1 MSNFAYLQQVPEL
14 AQLHKYCYRAE
25 QYQKSDP
32 DSSANNSRKGLEWI
46 VWAIYRL
53 KDKAEEYEG
62 KVLAD
67 LLNGEPYLT
76 FIGYDQKIMRD
87 ADYIRRVGN
96 IGSHVGQE
104 VSEKQSFFAVLD
116 LYNVVGAIL
125 QKLGLVANLASFNK
139 DLMEG
144 KPVFIPSTDEPEPT
158 KEEVETIRTQVP
170 AAAIESP
177 AAPVEPVTTAAD
189 EAETRKMYIDLLLAE
204 AGWKVSTIDHAI
216 QPAMACVEV
225 EVCGM
230 PTMSGKG
237 YVDYVLFGAD
247 GKPLAV
253 VEAKSTIKSVTVG
266 IQQAK
271 LYADCL
277 EKQYGVRPVVYVS
290 NGLETK
296 MVDDGL
302 GYPPRTLWGFH
313 SLKDLVLLH
322 QRRGRQD
329 MKDLKVKNTIAGRPY
344 QQQAIHAVCEWMNLK
359 HRRGL
364 IVMATGTGKTR
375 TSIALVELMMRNG
388 WVKNVLFLADRTS
401 LVHQAHVN
409 FEALLPDC
417 SMCELSDKTKE
428 VDYNA
433 RITFCTYQTMIK
445 YVDADV
451 KQFSVGHFD
460 LIIIDEAHRSVFG
473 QYRSII
479 DYFDAMAVGLTAT
492 PRDEVDR
499 STYELFGMDDEPNF
513 AYEYRQAVDE
523 GFLVDYHAVK
533 RGTKILRN
541 GIKYKDLSED
551 EKKQMDKVFDYELAQ
566 GLLDPAAP
574 TKVHDI
580 DANKIFK
587 YIYNKDTVD
596 KVLDDLMECGLKVES
611 GEKLGKTIIFA
622 ANHQHA
628 ELIVERF
635 NERYPNHGADFCL
648 LIDSQVNFSQTLIDK
663 LSVRDKLPQIA
674 VSVDM
679 LDTGIDVPDILNL
692 VFFKPVR
699 SYIKFW
705 QMIGRGTR
713 LSKDIFGTGKDK
725 EYFMIFDLCENFEFF
740 DMNPK
745 GHEVSESISLTQ
757 RLFNIQTELVYG
769 LQAEQYQKNPDTKQ
783 LYEELKV
790 SLIKQMKELDDHS
803 VNVKKHWTVVA
814 KFRSEESWKALTLLD
829 VQDLRHEVAPLVN
842 ALPDEENAKKWDLIM
857 QQVQLGK
864 VDPAFKATSSTNH
877 MVKVAEV
884 LKGKASIPQVMQKM
898 NVLHEVTA
906 PGFAQSAGVMDL
918 ERVRVEL
925 RELVKF
931 LVGQKITTF
940 TLNIED
946 IVEKGGDIAALNPVM
961 TYKQK
966 VFDYLRENRD
976 LPVLQ
981 KIYNLEPLTARD
993 VIELERIFWNEL
1005 GTKEDFLNK
1014 LDHNLS
1020 IAMFI
1025 RSVIGVDRQI
1035 ALQRFLDLIQN
1046 HKLTSVQE
1054 EYLNSIIGYVC
1065 KNGDI
1070 TPQVVLAKNS
1080 PFPSPQRAFGPMAIK
1095 VKTYIDILHE
1105 SILPAVG
1112 AGEYVFEEMKPKMVA
1127 DETKMEL

>member
-25 QYQKSDP
+25 QYQKMDP

-53 KDKAEEYEG
+53 KNKAEEYEG

-67 LLNGEPYLT
+67 LLNGEPYLS
-76 FIGYDQKIMRD
+76 FIGYDQKIMKE
-87 ADYIRRVGN
+87 ADYVRRVGN
-96 IGSHVGQE
+96 FGSHIGQE

-125 QKLGLVANLASFNK
+125 QKLGIVADLAPFSK
-139 DLMEG
+139 ELMEG
-144 KPVFIPSTDEPEPT
+144 QPVFIPSVDVAAPT
-158 KEEVETIRTQVP
+158 TEEVETIKSHVP
-170 AAAIESP
+170 AAAIEST
-177 AAPVEPVTTAAD
+177 ATPVEPATTALS
-189 EAETRKMYIDLLLAE
+189 EAETRRMYIDLMLAE
-204 AGWKVSTIDHAI
+204 AGWKVSKDEGAI
-216 QPAMACVEV
+216 LPAMACVEV
-225 EVCGM
+225 EVSGM
-230 PTMSGKG
+230 PTATGKG
-237 YVDYVLFGAD
+237 FADYVLFGAD

-253 VEAKSTIKSVTVG
+253 IEAKKTVVSVTVG

-277 EKQYGVRPVVYVS
+277 EKKYGVRPVVYVS

-296 MVDDGL
+296 IVDDGL
-302 GYPPRTLWGFH
+302 GYPPRELWGFH

-329 MKDLKVKNTIAGRPY
+329 MNDMKVKNAIAGRPY
-344 QQQAIHAVCEWMNLK
+344 QQQAIHAVCEWMNKK

-445 YVDADV
+445 YVDAEV
-451 KQFSVGHFD
+451 KKYSVGHFD

-479 DYFDAMAVGLTAT
+479 DYFDAMSVGLTAT

-499 STYELFGMDDEPNF
+499 STYELFGMNDEPNF

-551 EKKQMDKVFDYELAQ
+551 EKKQMDKVFDYELRQ

-587 YIYNKDTVD
+587 YIYNEDTVD
-596 KVLDDLMECGLKVES
+596 KVLDDLMESGLKVES

-635 NERYPNHGADFCL
+635 NKRYPALAGKDFCL
-648 LIDSQVNFSQTLIDK
+648 LIDSQVNYSQTLIDR
-663 LSVRDKLPQIA
+663 LSVREKLPQIA

-713 LSKDIFGTGKDK
+713 LSKDIFGEGQDK
-725 EYFMIFDLCENFEFF
+725 EYFMIFDWCENFEFF

-745 GHEVSESISLTQ
+745 GHEIKESVSLTQ
-757 RLFNIQTELVYG
+757 RLFNVQTELVYG
-769 LQAEQYQKNPDTKQ
+769 LQLEQYQKNADTKK
-783 LYEELKV
+783 LYDELKA
-790 SLIKQMKELDDHS
+790 SLVGQIKTLDDHN
-803 VNVKKHWTVVA
+803 VNVKKHWSVVA
-814 KFRSEESWKALTLLD
+814 KFRTEEAWKALTLLD
-829 VQDLRHEVAPLVN
+829 VQDLRHEVSPLIN

-864 VDPAFKATSSTNH
+864 VDPAFKSTSSTNH

-884 LKGKASIPQVMQKM
+884 LKGKASIPQVLQKM
-898 NVLHEVTA
+898 NVLNMVTA
-906 PGFAQSAGVMDL
+906 PGFAQSAGIIDL
-918 ERVRVEL
+918 ERVRQEL
-925 RELVKF
+925 RDLVKF
-931 LVGQKITTF
+931 LVGQGTKTF

-981 KIYNLEPLTARD
+981 KIYNLEPLTAKD
-993 VIELERIFWNEL
+993 VMELERIFWNEL
-1005 GTKEDFLNK
+1005 GTKEDFVNK

-1025 RSVIGVDRQI
+1025 RSVIGVDRQR

-1046 HKLTSVQE
+1046 HQLTSVQE

-1095 VKTYIDILHE
+1095 VKAYIDILHE
-1105 SILPAVG
+1105 SILPAAG
-1112 AGEYVFEEMKPKMVA
+1112 AEFMVEETPLKQVA
-1127 DETKMEL
+1127 DRTERE

>member
-1 MSNFAYLQQVPEL
+1 MSNFAYLQQVPDL
-14 AQLHKYCYRAE
+14 AQLHKYCYKAE
-25 QYQKSDP
+25 QYVKTDP
-32 DSSANNSRKGLEWI
+32 DASANNSRKGLEWI
-46 VWAIYRL
+46 VKLIYML
-53 KDKAEEYEG
+53 KGKDEEYDG
-62 KVLAD
+62 KTLSVM
-67 LLNGEPYLT
+67 LNSAPYLE
-76 FIGYDQKIMRD
+76 FISYDSRIINE
-87 ADYIRRVGN
+87 ADYIRKVGN
-96 IGSHVGQE
+96 YGSHVGQD
-104 VSEKQSFFAVLD
+104 VSEKQALLAVIN

-125 QKLGLVANLASFNK
+125 MKLRVVVTLAPFDK
-139 DLMEG
+139 QLIDP
-144 KPVFIPSTDEPEPT
+144 KPVFVPSVDTEAPTAAEVAGLNVQPENVNDTTAP
-158 KEEVETIRTQVP
+158 VVP
-170 AAAIESP
+170 A
-177 AAPVEPVTTAAD
+177 TTALS
-189 EAETRKMYIDLLLAE
+189 EAETRRIYIDLMLEE
-204 AGWKVSTIDHAI
+204 AGWNISKTEGAI
-216 QPAMACVEV
+216 MPSKACVEV
-225 EVCGM
+225 EVVGM
-230 PTMSGKG
+230 PTTSGKG
-237 YVDYVLFGAD
+237 YADYVLFGAD

-253 VEAKSTIKSVTVG
+253 IEAKKTTKSITEG

-277 EKQYGVRPVVYVS
+277 KDKYGVRPIIYVS

-296 MVDDGL
+296 IVDDGL
-302 GYPPRTLWGFH
+302 GYPPRALWGIH
-313 SLKDLVLLH
+313 SIDDLVLLH
-322 QRRGRQD
+322 QRRGRNDMAD
-329 MKDLKVKNTIAGRPY
+329 MKVNSSIAGRPY
-344 QQQAIHAVCEWMNLK
+344 QQQAIHAVCEWMNKK

-388 WVKNVLFLADRTS
+388 WVKNALFLADRTA
-401 LVHQAHVN
+401 LVNQAHKN
-409 FEALLPDC
+409 FEKLLPDC

-451 KQFSVGHFD
+451 KQYSVGHFD

-479 DYFDAMAVGLTAT
+479 DYFDAMAIGLTAT

-499 STYELFGMDDEPNF
+499 STYELFGMDSEPNF
-513 AYEYRQAVDE
+513 AYEYREAVDD
-523 GFLVDYHAVK
+523 GYLVDYHAVK

-551 EKKQMDKVFDYELAQ
+551 EKQQMEKVFKAEEAL

-574 TKVHDI
+574 VKVHDI

-596 KVLDDLMECGLKVES
+596 KVLDDLMESGLKVES
-611 GEKLGKTIIFA
+611 GEKIGKTIIFA
-622 ANHQHA
+622 ANHKHA

-635 NERYPNHGADFCL
+635 NALYPQFGPDFCL
-648 LIDSQVNFSQTLIDK
+648 IIDSQVNFSQTLIDK

-692 VFFKPVR
+692 VFFKAVH

-713 LSKDIFGTGKDK
+713 LSEGVFGDGKDK
-725 EYFMIFDLCENFEFF
+725 EYFMIFDWCENFEFF

-745 GHEVSESISLTQ
+745 GHEGVQTISLTQ
-757 RLFNIQTELVYG
+757 RLFDIQTELVYG
-769 LQAEQYQKNPDTKQ
+769 MQQEAYQQNPVAKQ
-783 LYEELKV
+783 IYDSLKQG
-790 SLIKQMKELDDHS
+790 LIKQLQDLDNHNI
-803 VNVKKHWTVVA
+803 NVKKHWAIVDR
-814 KFRSEESWKALTLLD
+814 FRNEDAWMSLTLLD

-842 ALPDEENAKKWDLIM
+842 ALPDEENAKKWDLIV

-864 VDPAFKATSSTNH
+864 VDAAFKATSSSSH

-884 LKGKASIPQVMQKM
+884 LKTKAAIPQVLAKM
-898 NVLHEVTA
+898 PVLHEVTM
-906 PGFAQSAGVMDL
+906 PGFVDSAGVSDL
-918 ERVRVEL
+918 ERVRLEL
-925 RELVKF
+925 RDLVKF
-931 LVGQKITTF
+931 LVGQKLPTF

-946 IVEKGGDIAALNPVM
+946 LVEKGGDIAALNPVLS
-961 TYKQK
+961 YKQK

-981 KIYNLEPLTARD
+981 KIYNLEPLTNAD
-993 VIELERIFWNEL
+993 VVELEDIFWNEL
-1005 GTKEDFLNK
+1005 GTKSDFEK
-1014 LDHNLS
+1014 LEHSHS

-1025 RSVIGVDRQI
+1025 RSVIGIDRKR
-1035 ALQRFLDLIQN
+1035 ALDRFLELIQN
-1046 HKLTSVQE
+1046 NSLNSIQE

-1080 PFPSPQRAFGPMAIK
+1080 PFPSPQRAFGPLAIK
-1095 VKTYIDILHE
+1095 VKDYIDILHE
-1105 SILPAVG
+1105 SILPAAG
-1112 AGEYVFEEMKPKMVA
+1112 ADFVYDVDRRGRMAA
-1127 DETKMEL
+1127 DKGNVIVE